1 MQKLG
6 PEQTGLLLRYFAA
19 EEYRYYLLAWEWCQ
33 IPGALILAAV
43 LYFAA
48 EKRAIPQ
55 ILCGLMLTDE
65 MGKPDRD
72 AAAVLAGEEILPM
85 AMP

>member
-1 MQKLG
+1 
-6 PEQTGLLLRYFAA
+6 
-19 EEYRYYLLAWEWCQ
+19 
-33 IPGALILAAV
+33 
-43 LYFAA
+43 
-48 EKRAIPQ
+48 
-55 ILCGLMLTDE
+55 LCGLMLTDE